1 MNNGQMN
8 ILAKA
13 NMAKL
18 LISYIKF
25 TVNEEAQMKVKK
37 IVYPTSLSQIAD
49 IEDDN
54 IDVFIELEDGTNIS
68 VAVCTPKNLI
78 SYMTKENINFIP
90 ASPPDIIVKSLTE
103 ETIEQAIENYAQE
116 DAFWLKLFF
125 VAGVDKTV
133 IDLDRIDLCLKEMK
147 RINQELLND

>member
-1 MNNGQMN
+1 MR
-8 ILAKA
+8 
-13 NMAKL
+13 
-18 LISYIKF
+18 
-25 TVNEEAQMKVKK
+25 VRK
-37 IVYPTSLSQIAD
+37 IVYPTPLSQIAD

>member
-1 MNNGQMN
+1 MNNGQ
-8 ILAKA
+8 
-13 NMAKL
+13 
-18 LISYIKF
+18 
-25 TVNEEAQMKVKK
+25 
-37 IVYPTSLSQIAD
+37 
-49 IEDDN
+49 
-54 IDVFIELEDGTNIS
+54 
-68 VAVCTPKNLI
+68 
-78 SYMTKENINFIP
+78 
-90 ASPPDIIVKSLTE
+90 KSLTE